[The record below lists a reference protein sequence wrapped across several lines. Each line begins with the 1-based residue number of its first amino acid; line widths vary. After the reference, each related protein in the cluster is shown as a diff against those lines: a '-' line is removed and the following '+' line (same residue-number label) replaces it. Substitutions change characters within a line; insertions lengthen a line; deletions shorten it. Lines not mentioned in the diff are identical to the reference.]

1 MAAPSVAVATAE
13 PGPGERRLAARASA
27 SGWRAKAR
35 PSAGASVAAAACG
48 GGVAAASCGGGVV
61 VAACGSERERESDSC
76 RRPFKG
82 DKGRVFAVGADLA
95 HGKDVSFAVCHAD
108 PAHGKGICSFFFL

>member
-1 MAAPSVAVATAE
+1 M
-13 PGPGERRLAARASA
+13 
-27 SGWRAKAR
+27 
-35 PSAGASVAAAACG
+35 
-48 GGVAAASCGGGVV
+48 AAASCGGGVA
-61 VAACGSERERESDSC
+61 VAACGHERERERESDSC

-108 PAHGKGICSFFFL
+108 PAHGKGICSFFFLRNFCLISVSNIV